1 MGGGDRMEVIA
12 CTYENVIMKP
22 IKNCKK
28 KKGGEVGEE
37 GRGETRKSNRS
48 NQNTLYANMEISQ

>member
-1 MGGGDRMEVIA
+1 MEVIA

-28 KKGGEVGEE
+28 KKGRGG
-37 GRGETRKSNRS
+37 GRGRKRRDKK
-48 NQNTLYANMEISQ
+48 E